1 VGFLKLT
8 EILARLQKQ
17 YPPLGNRVKEAK
29 SLIQWEEIV
38 GPNIAKHSKAIRVE
52 NGILRV
58 EVDHP
63 IWKSELHH
71 RKHQILE
78 RLNTPVIGAAAN
90 QILIR
95 DIFFADSRPGA
106 RS

>member
-1 VGFLKLT
+1 MGFYKLT
-8 EILARLQKQ
+8 DILAKLQKQ
-17 YPPLGNRVKEAK
+17 YPAFGNRVSEAQ
-29 SLIQWEEIV
+29 SFSQWEEIV
-38 GPNIAKHSKAIRVE
+38 GPNIARHAKAIRVE
-52 NGILRV
+52 NGILRI

-78 RLNTPVIGAAAN
+78 KLNTPPNGSTSKQTV
-90 QILIR
+90 IR
-95 DIFFADSRPGA
+95 DIFFADARPET